1 MSNHTESSPVP
12 AAVEQTKNDYLLVL
26 EPPQGFGAVNW
37 HELWQYRDLLYFLTW
52 REVTVRYKQTALGV
66 LWAILQPFL
75 SMVVFTIFLGN
86 LAKVPSDGVPYPVFS
101 YLGLLPW
108 AYFAGVVSR
117 GSGSLVANANL
128 LAKVYFPRVLL
139 PLSAT
144 FAALVDFAIAFLVLL
159 GMMYWYGLVLTWAAL
174 LILPL
179 ILVMALLATGVG
191 LWLAALNTY
200 YRDVQYALP
209 FFIQL
214 WMFVTPVVYPASLVP
229 QHWQFLFAL
238 NPMSGLIEAY
248 RAAMLGRP
256 IDWFTLAV
264 ATGITGLCSVWGL
277 RQFTRMERDFADVV

>member
-1 MSNHTESSPVP
+1 VSQHPELATTTSNAELTED
-12 AAVEQTKNDYLLVL
+12 EYLLVL
-26 EPPQGFGAVNW
+26 EPPQGLTSLDW
-37 HELWQYRDLLYFLTW
+37 RELWHYRDLLYFLTW
-52 REVTVRYKQTALGV
+52 REVTVRYKQTVLGV

-108 AYFAGVVSR
+108 TYFAGVLSR
-117 GSGSLVANANL
+117 SGGSLVANANL
-128 LAKVYFPRVLL
+128 LAKVYFPRVLI

-144 FAALVDFAIAFLVLL
+144 LAALVDFAIAFVVLL
-159 GMMYWYGLVLTWAAL
+159 GIMYWYGLALTWTVF

-179 ILVMALLATGVG
+179 VVLTALLATGVG

-209 FFIQL
+209 FCIQL
-214 WMFVTPVVYPASLVP
+214 WMFATPVVYPASIVP
-229 QHWQFLFAL
+229 QSWQWLFAL
-238 NPMSGLIEAY
+238 NPMTGFIEAY
-248 RAAMLGRP
+248 RAVMLGRP
-256 IDWFTLAV
+256 VDGFTLAV
-264 ATGITGLCSVWGL
+264 ATAVAVLCSIFGL

>member
-1 MSNHTESSPVP
+1 MSQPPELATTTSNAEL
-12 AAVEQTKNDYLLVL
+12 TKDEYLLVL
-26 EPPQGFGAVNW
+26 EPPQGLTSLDW
-37 HELWQYRDLLYFLTW
+37 RELWHYRDLLYFLTW
-52 REVTVRYKQTALGV
+52 REVTVRYKQTVLGV

-108 AYFAGVVSR
+108 TYFAGVLSR
-117 GSGSLVANANL
+117 SGGSLVANANL
-128 LAKVYFPRVLL
+128 LAKVYFPRVLI

-144 FAALVDFAIAFLVLL
+144 LAALVDFAIAFVVLL
-159 GMMYWYGLVLTWAAL
+159 GIMYWYGLALTWTVF

-179 ILVMALLATGVG
+179 VVLTALLATGVG

-209 FFIQL
+209 FCIQL
-214 WMFVTPVVYPASLVP
+214 WMFATPVVYPASIVP
-229 QHWQFLFAL
+229 QSWQWLFAL
-238 NPMSGLIEAY
+238 NPMTGFIEAY
-248 RAAMLGRP
+248 RAVMLGRP
-256 IDWFTLAV
+256 VDGFTLAV
-264 ATGITGLCSVWGL
+264 ATAVAVLCSIFGL